1 MASAPQTTAN
11 QVVSAQNRRRM
22 RLGEVLVSEG
32 LATDADINSALAKQ
46 KLQPGKR
53 LGEVLVELGIVSEI
67 AIGQTLARKIG
78 LEFMDLRTLT
88 MQSSAVSEIPNK
100 VIREYAVFPIRS
112 DDFSITVAMGDPLS
126 ADALDALRFSTRKRI
141 VEVVAAPSQIS
152 QYIDQSGVSGA
163 GQGEGATSM
172 AAEEGLGDL
181 SELGQSSDVVKLV
194 NRIIL
199 DGYRQQASDIHI
211 EPNGDKD
218 DVLIRFRVDGQC
230 HIYRRMP
237 PALRESL
244 VARLKIMGR
253 LNIAERRKPQDGKIP
268 FRIGSR
274 NIELRMATLPTSGEN
289 EDVVLR
295 ILANSEPPPLDQMGF
310 SQRNLTELTRI
321 IRQPYGLILCVGP
334 TGSGK
339 TTTLHGMLAAINQV
353 NRKIWTAED
362 PVEITQSGLRQVQV
376 HPQIGFTFAAAM
388 RAFLRADPDVIM
400 VGEMR
405 DEETASTG
413 VEASLTGHLVFS
425 TLHTNSAPETVTRL
439 VDMGLEPFS
448 FSDALLGVLAQRLA
462 RRLCTGCRERYSAS
476 ATELEEF
483 CRYLGRQE
491 IDRLTD
497 SGVLKLWRAPGCAEC
512 DNTGY
517 RGRVALHELLIN
529 NETIREAIQQQSG
542 TVQLREHSVLG
553 GMTTLLQDGVVK
565 CINGLTD
572 LKQVLAVCSR

>member
-11 QVVSAQNRRRM
+11 QVISAQNRRRM

-32 LATDADINSALAKQ
+32 LASDADISSALAKQ

-88 MQSSAVSEIPNK
+88 MQSSAVSEIPSK
-100 VIREYAVFPIRS
+100 VIQEYTVFPIRS

-141 VEVVAAPSQIS
+141 VEVVAAPSQIK

-172 AAEEGLGDL
+172 AAEEDLGDL
-181 SELGQSSDVVKLV
+181 SQLGQSSDVVKLV

-462 RRLCTGCRERYSAS
+462 RRLCTGCREQYSAS

>member
-11 QVVSAQNRRRM
+11 QVISAQNRRRM

-100 VIREYAVFPIRS
+100 VIREYAVFPIKS

-462 RRLCTGCRERYSAS
+462 RRLCTACREQYSAS

-497 SGVLKLWRAPGCAEC
+497 SGVLKLWRAPGCAQC

-565 CINGLTD
+565 CIEGLTD

>member
-11 QVVSAQNRRRM
+11 QVISAQNRRRM

-88 MQSSAVSEIPNK
+88 MQSSAVSEIPSK
-100 VIREYAVFPIRS
+100 VIQEYTVFPIRS

-462 RRLCTGCRERYSAS
+462 RRLCASCREQYSAS

>member
-1 MASAPQTTAN
+1 MATAPQTTAN
-11 QVVSAQNRRRM
+11 QVISAQNRRRM

-32 LATDADINSALAKQ
+32 LATDADISSALAKQ

-112 DDFSITVAMGDPLS
+112 DDFSITVAMSDPLS

-141 VEVVAAPSQIS
+141 VEVVAAPSQIN

-163 GQGEGATSM
+163 GQGEGATSI

-274 NIELRMATLPTSGEN
+274 NIELRMATLPTAGEN

-310 SQRNLTELTRI
+310 SQRNLIELTRI

-339 TTTLHGMLAAINQV
+339 TTTLHGMLAAINQIH
-353 NRKIWTAED
+353 RKIWTAED

-405 DEETASTG
+405 DQETASTG

-425 TLHTNSAPETVTRL
+425 TLHTNSAPETITRL

-462 RRLCTGCRERYSAS
+462 RRLCTSCKEQYSAT

-491 IDRLTD
+491 VDRLTD
-497 SGVLKLWRAPGCAEC
+497 GGVLKLWKAPGCAQC

-529 NETIREAIQQQSG
+529 SDTIREAIQRQSG
-542 TVQLREHSVLG
+542 ATEIREFSISG

-565 CINGLTD
+565 CIEGLTD

>member
-11 QVVSAQNRRRM
+11 QVISAQNRRRM

-88 MQSSAVSEIPNK
+88 MQSSAVSEIPSK
-100 VIREYAVFPIRS
+100 VIQEYTVFPIRS

-141 VEVVAAPSQIS
+141 VEVVAAPSQIK

-172 AAEEGLGDL
+172 AAEEDLGDL
-181 SELGQSSDVVKLV
+181 SQLGQSSDVVKLV

-274 NIELRMATLPTSGEN
+274 NIELRMATLPTAGEN

-462 RRLCTGCRERYSAS
+462 RRLCTACREQYSAS

-542 TVQLREHSVLG
+542 TVQLREQSVLG

>member
-11 QVVSAQNRRRM
+11 QVISAQNRRRM

-462 RRLCTGCRERYSAS
+462 RRLCTACREQYSAS

-497 SGVLKLWRAPGCAEC
+497 SGVLKLWRAPGCAQC

-542 TVQLREHSVLG
+542 TVQLREHSVLC

-565 CINGLTD
+565 CIEGLTD
-572 LKQVLAVCSR
+572 LKQVLTVCSR

>member
-11 QVVSAQNRRRM
+11 QVISAQNRRRM

-32 LATDADINSALAKQ
+32 LATDADIRSALAKQ

-88 MQSSAVSEIPNK
+88 MQSSAVSEIPSK
-100 VIREYAVFPIRS
+100 VIQEYTVFPIRS

-141 VEVVAAPSQIS
+141 VEVVAAPSQIN

-172 AAEEGLGDL
+172 AAEEDLGDL
-181 SELGQSSDVVKLV
+181 SQLGQSSDVVKLV

-274 NIELRMATLPTSGEN
+274 NIELRMATLPTAGEN

-462 RRLCTGCRERYSAS
+462 RRLCTGCREQYSAS

>member
-11 QVVSAQNRRRM
+11 QVISAQNRRRM

-462 RRLCTGCRERYSAS
+462 RRLCTACREQYSAS

-497 SGVLKLWRAPGCAEC
+497 SGVLKLWRAPGCAQC

-565 CINGLTD
+565 CIDGLTD

>member
-11 QVVSAQNRRRM
+11 QVISAQNRRRM

-32 LATDADINSALAKQ
+32 LASDADISSALAKQ

-88 MQSSAVSEIPNK
+88 MQSSAVSEIPSK
-100 VIREYAVFPIRS
+100 VIQEYTVFPIRS

-141 VEVVAAPSQIS
+141 VEVVAAPSQIK

-172 AAEEGLGDL
+172 AAEEDLGDL
-181 SELGQSSDVVKLV
+181 SQLGQSSDVVKLV

-462 RRLCTGCRERYSAS
+462 RRLCTGCREQYSAS

-497 SGVLKLWRAPGCAEC
+497 SGVLTLWRAPGCAEC

>member
-11 QVVSAQNRRRM
+11 QVISAQNRRRM

-100 VIREYAVFPIRS
+100 VIREYAVFPIKS

-141 VEVVAAPSQIS
+141 VEVVAAPSQIK

-172 AAEEGLGDL
+172 AAEEDL
-181 SELGQSSDVVKLV
+181 SDLSQLGQSSDVVKLV

-274 NIELRMATLPTSGEN
+274 NIELRMATLPTAGEN

-310 SQRNLTELTRI
+310 SQRNLTELTQI

-462 RRLCTGCRERYSAS
+462 RRLCTACREQYSAS

-497 SGVLKLWRAPGCAEC
+497 SGVLKLWRAPGCAQC

-542 TVQLREHSVLG
+542 TVHLREQSVLG
-553 GMTTLLQDGVVK
+553 
-565 CINGLTD
+565 
-572 LKQVLAVCSR
+572 A

>member
-1 MASAPQTTAN
+1 MAVAPKTTTN
-11 QVVSAQNRRRM
+11 QVISAQNRRRL

-32 LATDADINSALAKQ
+32 LATDAEINAALAKQ
-46 KLQPGKR
+46 KNQPGKG
-53 LGEVLVELGIVSEI
+53 LGEVLVESGIVSEI

-78 LEFMDLRTLT
+78 LEFVDLRTLT
-88 MQSSAVSEIPNK
+88 LQSSAVAEIPKK
-100 VIREYAVFPIRS
+100 VIREYAVFPVRS
-112 DDFSITVAMGDPLS
+112 DDFSITVAMSDPLS

-141 VEVVAAPSQIS
+141 VELVAAPSQIN

-172 AAEEGLGDL
+172 AAEEDLGDL

-194 NRIIL
+194 NRIVL
-199 DGYRQQASDIHI
+199 DGYRQRASDIHI

-274 NIELRMATLPTSGEN
+274 NIELRMATLPTAGEN

-295 ILANSEPPPLDQMGF
+295 ILANAEPPPLDEMGF
-310 SQRNLTELTRI
+310 SQRNLTALTRLI
-321 IRQPYGLILCVGP
+321 NQPYGLILCVGP

-339 TTTLHGMLAAINQV
+339 TTTLHGMLAAINEV

-405 DEETASTG
+405 DQETASTG

-462 RRLCTGCRERYSAS
+462 RRLCTSCREQYSAT

-491 IDRLTD
+491 VDRLTD
-497 SGVLKLWRAPGCAEC
+497 SGVLKLWHAPGCAKC

-517 RGRVALHELLIN
+517 RGRVALHELLVN
-529 NETIREAIQQQSG
+529 NDTIREAIQRQSG
-542 TVQLREHSVLG
+542 TAEIREFSISC

-565 CINGLTD
+565 CIEGLTD

>member
-11 QVVSAQNRRRM
+11 QVISAQNRRRM

-163 GQGEGATSM
+163 GQGEGETSM

-405 DEETASTG
+405 DEATASTG

-483 CRYLGRQE
+483 C
-491 IDRLTD
+491 
-497 SGVLKLWRAPGCAEC
+497 
-512 DNTGY
+512 
-517 RGRVALHELLIN
+517 
-529 NETIREAIQQQSG
+529 
-542 TVQLREHSVLG
+542 
-553 GMTTLLQDGVVK
+553 
-565 CINGLTD
+565 
-572 LKQVLAVCSR
+572 

>member
-11 QVVSAQNRRRM
+11 QVISAQNRRRM

-67 AIGQTLARKIG
+67 AIGQTLARKFG

-462 RRLCTGCRERYSAS
+462 RRLCTACREQYSAS

-497 SGVLKLWRAPGCAEC
+497 SGVLKLWRAPGCAQC

-517 RGRVALHELLIN
+517 RGRVALHELLIT

-565 CINGLTD
+565 CI
-572 LKQVLAVCSR
+572 

>member
-11 QVVSAQNRRRM
+11 QVISAQNRRRM

-462 RRLCTGCRERYSAS
+462 RRLCTACREQYSAS

-497 SGVLKLWRAPGCAEC
+497 SGVLKLWRAPGCAQC

-565 CINGLTD
+565 CI
-572 LKQVLAVCSR
+572 